1 VTQIGTVADA
11 IRHRLDLEPDTTSPR
26 RARRFVAGLLAAR
39 RPEVVDVALLLV
51 TELVTNA
58 VVHAGTLLS
67 VVVDV
72 SADEVTVRVHDG
84 NPGVVGFDDP
94 AMDDLGEGGR
104 GLALVNR
111 LADVWGTEHARTGK
125 EVWFRLAS
133 SHAEP
138 VGGAHAVAPGIPTA
152 PAARAPESAVR
163 PAPRAPALIGDD
175 LVERLTVSEE
185 LHELLERVVDVC
197 RGSARLVADGAEIA
211 AVGAGVAL
219 PGYVASIRIGGEQ
232 LGRLELESAPV
243 SPEERSFVAIVA
255 SRIAVVLKTQR
266 LHDLQSQERGASAFL
281 AEASELLAGTLD
293 ASQTLAMLNHLV
305 INRLA
310 DWSGAFRAEGDVLE
324 PVAVAHVDE
333 SASASLADS
342 CAPGRP
348 LSQALAGALRH
359 RMPDRATVDGDTVLL
374 LPLVARG
381 RSVGGLAVGRRTP
394 FTPAEAML
402 IEDVARRGAL
412 AYDNALLY
420 GAQVAV
426 AKALQ
431 STLLPPALPLDP
443 LLDVAARYHAGSAG
457 MDVGGDFYDIV
468 RLPDGSWFLAI
479 GDVCGKGAEAAAVTR
494 VSRDVLRLLIRR
506 GVPVIE
512 ALAELNRT
520 LLEQG
525 PSPRFCTLA
534 CAHLVPDGGGA
545 FRAHVYSAGHPAP
558 VVVRPDCATESS
570 ATGTLLGVFD
580 DDALEFTVDTVTLS
594 PGDALVFYTDGV
606 TESRAGDA
614 QFGDVRLLACLRE
627 PAVSAS
633 DVAGRLQQASTQFAG
648 EALRDDVAVLVAMV
662 PQGS

>member
-1 VTQIGTVADA
+1 MTQIRTVADA
-11 IRHRLDLEPDTTSPR
+11 VRHRLDLQPDTTSPR
-26 RARRFVAGLLAAR
+26 QARRFVADIMAAR
-39 RPEVVDVALLLV
+39 GADVVDVALLLV

-58 VVHAGTLLS
+58 VVHAGTRVS

-72 SADEVTVRVHDG
+72 SDDAVTIRVLDG
-84 NPGVVGFDDP
+84 NPGVVGLTAP
-94 AMDDLGEGGR
+94 AMDELVEGGR

-111 LADVWGTEHARTGK
+111 LADAWGTEHARTGK
-125 EVWFRLAS
+125 EVWFRLGDS
-133 SHAEP
+133 RP
-138 VGGAHAVAPGIPTA
+138 VAVT
-152 PAARAPESAVR
+152 PAARTPESPIR
-163 PAPRAPALIGDD
+163 PAAPAPSAALISDE
-175 LVERLTVSEE
+175 LVDRLTVSEE

-197 RGSARLVADGAEIA
+197 RGSARLVVDGTEVA
-211 AVGAGVAL
+211 AVGDGVAA
-219 PGYVASIRIGGEQ
+219 PAYIATIRIGGEQ
-232 LGRLELESAPV
+232 LGGLELDSAPESADA
-243 SPEERSFVAIVA
+243 RSFVGIVA
-255 SRIAVVLKTQR
+255 ARIAVVLKTQR

-293 ASQTLAMLNHLV
+293 ASETLAMLNHLV

-310 DWSGAFRAEGDVLE
+310 DWSAAFRAEGDVLE

-333 SASASLADS
+333 SASASLAEA
-342 CAPGRP
+342 CAPGQPVSDSLRR
-348 LSQALAGALRH
+348 ALQVRV
-359 RMPDRATVDGDTVLL
+359 PDHATVDGHAVLL

-381 RSVGGLAVGRRTP
+381 RVLGGLAVGRGTP
-394 FTPAEAML
+394 FSPAEALL

-431 STLLPPALPLDP
+431 STLLPPALPVDP
-443 LLDVAARYHAGSAG
+443 MLDVAARYHAGSAG

-506 GVPVIE
+506 GVPVNE

-525 PSPRFCTLA
+525 PAPRFCTLA
-534 CAHLVPDGGGA
+534 CAHLVPDGNGA

-580 DDALEFTVDTVTLS
+580 DDALDFTVDTVTLS
-594 PGDALVFYTDGV
+594 AGDALVFYTDGV
-606 TESRAGDA
+606 TESRAGDT

-627 PAVSAS
+627 PALSAS
-633 DVAGRLQQASTQFAG
+633 DVAGRLQNAATQFAG
-648 EALRDDVAVLVAMV
+648 QALRDDVAVLVAMV
-662 PQGS
+662 PPRGAAAGARVS